1 MKPQTPQT
9 RFLVRIDKNVENEKN
24 ILVTE
29 IRTFGSW
36 QNGSSLSQMSLNELK
51 DLYKTIG
58 DYLESKS
65 VNLIN
70 A

>member
-9 RFLVRIDKNVENEKN
+9 RFLVRIDENVENEKN

-51 DLYKTIG
+51 DLYKTIQ

-65 VNLIN
+65 VSLIN